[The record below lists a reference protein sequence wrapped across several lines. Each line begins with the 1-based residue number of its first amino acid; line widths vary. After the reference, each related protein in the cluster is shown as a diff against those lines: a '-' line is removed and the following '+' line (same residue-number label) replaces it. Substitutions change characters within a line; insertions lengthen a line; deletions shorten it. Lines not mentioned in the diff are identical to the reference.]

1 MNWSC
6 IEMKPVINP
15 NPKKTQKSPK
25 STLQAQRV
33 SLFLDEADYYDY
45 EAELA
50 QEKSDYYHLRYGY

>member
-1 MNWSC
+1 
-6 IEMKPVINP
+6 MKTVIKS
-15 NPKKTQKSPK
+15 NPKKAQKSPK